1 MPFLHVVYQYMSSKF
16 FIVGIGASAGGESSL
31 YDFFENMPRNIQAAF
46 IVVRHLKRD
55 FQSQM
60 KFLLS
65 RHTPLPIYTIRNGEE
80 IKSNSIY
87 LMPEN
92 TTVTVKDGVLFL
104 KQRPA
109 DSNVNFAIDEFFVSL
124 AQDIKEKA
132 IGIILSGM
140 GTDGT
145 AGANAIEE
153 YGGIVMVQDPKTTKF
168 DSMPNS
174 VITNDFPDY
183 VLPAKN
189 MGNHL
194 REYIKSKERTQEF
207 NV

>member
-1 MPFLHVVYQYMSSKF
+1 MSRNF
-16 FIVGIGASAGGESSL
+16 FIVGIGASAGGEACL
-31 YDFFENMPRNIQAAF
+31 YDFFANIPRDINACF

-65 RHTPLPIYTIRNGEE
+65 RHTQLPVYTIRNGEE
-80 IKSNSIY
+80 IKPRAIY

-92 TTVTVKDGVLFL
+92 TTATIHDNYLFL
-104 KQRPA
+104 RER
-109 DSNVNFAIDEFFVSL
+109 SVHSTVNFAIDEFFISL
-124 AQDIKEKA
+124 AHEVKEKA
-132 IGIILSGM
+132 VGIILSGM

-145 AGANAIEE
+145 KGADAIEE
-153 YGGIVMVQDPKTTKF
+153 NGGIVMVQDPKSTKF

-183 VLPAKN
+183 ILPANK
-189 MGNHL
+189 MGRHL
-194 REYIKSKERTQEF
+194 LDYIHNRGDMLRTTPSRI
-207 NV
+207 